1 MARFIFFLLALFVIL
16 LSHGSRAQLGFGRQS
31 MGQPFSS
38 ARRLGYRSQCQV
50 ERLTALEP
58 TRRVP
63 SEAGFT
69 EYFDQNSE
77 QFQCAAVT
85 AHRRTIMPRGLL
97 LPSFSS
103 APSLIYILQ
112 GRGMMG
118 MVMPGCPETYQSFR
132 QMEQPMGE
140 ETSQRQR
147 FRDEHQRIHYFRE
160 GDVVA
165 MPAGVAHWCYNYGEV
180 PVVAV
185 TVTDIGSNANQLDRT
200 HREFLLAGKERQ
212 AQQPLEPE
220 QREQQRMG
228 KNLLVGFDRELLA
241 QALGVDVELV
251 KRIQN
256 LEDNRGEIVRVEGGL
271 QVLHP
276 SRTREEQTQQ
286 QQQQQQEEEE
296 SSEERQERQRC
307 ERNGLEETFCTMKAR
322 QNMAVT
328 TLADYYNPRAG
339 MMTTL
344 NSQKLPI
351 LRFIQMSAERGV
363 LRRDALTAPYWN
375 MNAHSIKYAVRGSCR
390 MQVVGPRGRTVFDGE
405 LRQGQLLVIPQ
416 HYVAME
422 KARSESFEW
431 VAFKTNDNAM
441 VSRVVG
447 KTSVLRGMP
456 VEVLMNSYRI
466 SREEAMRM
474 KFNRANEIGLF
485 APRFT
490 REAVSSQ

>member
-1 MARFIFFLLALFVIL
+1 
-16 LSHGSRAQLGFGRQS
+16 
-31 MGQPFSS
+31 
-38 ARRLGYRSQCQV
+38 
-50 ERLTALEP
+50 
-58 TRRVP
+58 
-63 SEAGFT
+63 
-69 EYFDQNSE
+69 
-77 QFQCAAVT
+77 
-85 AHRRTIMPRGLL
+85 
-97 LPSFSS
+97 
-103 APSLIYILQ
+103 
-112 GRGMMG
+112 
-118 MVMPGCPETYQSFR
+118 
-132 QMEQPMGE
+132 
-140 ETSQRQR
+140 
-147 FRDEHQRIHYFRE
+147 
-160 GDVVA
+160 

>member
-1 MARFIFFLLALFVIL
+1 MARSTIFLIALFVL
-16 LSHGSRAQLGFGRQS
+16 HLSYGSQAQPGFDQQS

-38 ARRLGYRSQCQV
+38 MRRLGYRSQCQL

-69 EYFDQNSE
+69 EYFDQNNE
-77 QFQCAAVT
+77 QLQCAAVT

-103 APSLIYILQ
+103 APSLVYILQ
-112 GRGMMG
+112 GKGMMG

-132 QMEQPMGE
+132 QTEQQMGE
-140 ETSQRQR
+140 EASQSQR

-160 GDVVA
+160 GDVIA

-212 AQQPLEPE
+212 AQQPFEPE

-228 KNLLVGFDRELLA
+228 KNLLMGFDRELLA
-241 QALGVDVELV
+241 QALGVDPELV
-251 KRIQN
+251 KRMQN
-256 LEDNRGEIVRVEGGL
+256 LDDNRGEIVRVERGL

-276 SRTREEQTQQ
+276 SQTREEQTQQ
-286 QQQQQQEEEE
+286 QQQEEKQEG
-296 SSEERQERQRC
+296 QRC
-307 ERNGLEETFCTMKAR
+307 ERNGLDETFCTMKAR

-339 MMTTL
+339 TMTTL

-375 MNAHSIKYAVRGSCR
+375 INAHSIKYVVRGSCR
-390 MQVVGPRGRTVFDGE
+390 MQVVGPHGRTVFDGE
-405 LRQGQLLVIPQ
+405 LRQGQLIVIPQ
-416 HYVAME
+416 HYMAMK
-422 KARSESFEW
+422 KAQSESFEW

-441 VSRVVG
+441 VSHVVG
-447 KTSVLRGMP
+447 KTSALRGMP
-456 VEVLMNSYRI
+456 VEVLMNSYRV
-466 SREEAMRM
+466 SREEAMRL
-474 KFNRANEIGLF
+474 KFNRGNEIGLF

-490 REAVSSQ
+490 REAAVASQ